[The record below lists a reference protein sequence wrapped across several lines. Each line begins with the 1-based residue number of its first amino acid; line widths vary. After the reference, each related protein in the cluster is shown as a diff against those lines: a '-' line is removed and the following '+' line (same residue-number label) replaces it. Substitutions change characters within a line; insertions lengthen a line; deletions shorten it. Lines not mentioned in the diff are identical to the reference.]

1 MSVPEPKASV
11 PKPKASVPKSKAS
24 VPALVVRDL
33 VAGYVPE
40 VDILRGIGLEVRE
53 REIVTV
59 LGPNGAGKSTLMKAI
74 VGLVPVRSGSIRL
87 FGEDLLGVAT
97 HRMVS
102 RGLAFVPQTG
112 NIFVR
117 LSVQE
122 NLEIGAAACGNRAG
136 FEDDLERMYRL
147 FPRLGE
153 RRRQAAGTLSGGERQ
168 MVALARALM
177 SRPRVLML
185 DEPSAGLSPLL
196 VGVVFAKVREVRD
209 LGLTILVVEQNARA
223 ALAISDRGYVLAE
236 GRDRIEGEARA
247 LLGNPEVGELYL
259 GARRALA

>member
-1 MSVPEPKASV
+1 MTAATRAAVP
-11 PKPKASVPKSKAS
+11 
-24 VPALVVRDL
+24 PALEVRGL

-40 VDILRGIGLEVRE
+40 VDILRGVAIEVRD

-59 LGPNGAGKSTLMKAI
+59 LGPNGAGKSTLMKTIA
-74 VGLVPVRSGSIRL
+74 GLVPVRDGSVRL
-87 FGEDLLGVAT
+87 FGDELQGVPA
-97 HRMVS
+97 HHMVR

-112 NIFVR
+112 NVFAR

-122 NLEIGAAACGNRAG
+122 NLKVGAAAQGAAHAAS
-136 FEDDLERMYRL
+136 DDLARMYEL

-168 MVALARALM
+168 MVAVARALM
-177 SRPRVLML
+177 SQPRVLML
-185 DEPSAGLSPLL
+185 DEPSAGLSPRL
-196 VGVVFAKVREVRD
+196 VGVLFAKVREVRE

-236 GRDRIEGEARA
+236 GRERIEGPAEA
-247 LLGNPEVGELYL
+247 LLASPEVGELYL